1 MRVLLVEDN
10 AELRDFLCLSL
21 NEAGIETVAAS
32 SAAATG
38 ASGVVHRVEEDSFDA
53 LIIDS
58 VLRNGDG
65 ISLTQ
70 QIRKGEKGC
79 AIPIVLM
86 SSIGT
91 GLARR
96 MAASAG
102 CNEFLLKPFGLARLI
117 EVLRHLR

>member
-21 NEAGIETVAAS
+21 NEAGIEAVAAAG
-32 SAAATG
+32 AAG
-38 ASGVVHRVEEDSFDA
+38 IASRTEEDFFDA

-58 VLRNGDG
+58 VLGEGDG

-70 QIRKGEKGC
+70 QIRKGEKGV
-79 AIPIVLM
+79 AVPIVLM

-96 MAASAG
+96 MATNAG

>member
-21 NEAGIETVAAS
+21 NEAGIQAAS
-32 SAAATG
+32 
-38 ASGVVHRVEEDSFDA
+38 ASNSSHSNMAEVARRVEEENFDA

-58 VLRNGDG
+58 VLGDSDG

-96 MAASAG
+96 MAANAG
-102 CNEFLLKPFGLARLI
+102 CNEFLPKPFGLARLV
-117 EVLRHLR
+117 EVLRQMR

>member
-1 MRVLLVEDN
+1 MRVLLVENN
-10 AELRDFLCLSL
+10 AELREFLRLSL
-21 NEAGIETVAAS
+21 NEAGVQAVASAS
-32 SAAATG
+32 VSEVA
-38 ASGVVHRVEEDSFDA
+38 RLVEDESFDA

-58 VLRNGDG
+58 VLGDGDG

-70 QIRKGEKGC
+70 QIRKGEKGST
-79 AIPIVLM
+79 IPVVLM

-117 EVLRHLR
+117 EVLRQLR

>member
-21 NEAGIETVAAS
+21 NEAGVEAVAAS
-32 SAAATG
+32 SVG
-38 ASGVVHRVEEDSFDA
+38 EVSGRVEEENFDA

-58 VLRNGDG
+58 VLGDSDG

-70 QIRKGEKGC
+70 QIRKGEKGS
-79 AIPIVLM
+79 AVPVVLM

-96 MAASAG
+96 MAANAG
-102 CNEFLLKPFGLARLI
+102 CNEFLLKPFGLARLL
-117 EVLRHLR
+117 EMLRQIR